1 MQLIFRKY
9 ADKDPV
15 LHFVRADG
23 SEAWISLKA
32 PMVWHDLAHYAVER
46 TLGWHDAFLGLVASG
61 YDPAAFEL
69 PAGKRPAALDPRR
82 LPTHALQ
89 AEHLVHLL
97 LLEWYG
103 GAPLDLPQLLRDAL
117 VRAGLPELP
126 LDEATLTRLR
136 AHCRQLWERWRH
148 LPEGE
153 AMVLEFAEPAPSD
166 APC

>member
-23 SEAWISLKA
+23 TEAWTSLKP

-46 TLGWHDAFLGLVASG
+46 TLGWHDAFLGLVAAG
-61 YDPAAFEL
+61 YRPADFEL
-69 PAGKRPAALDPRR
+69 PAGKRPAALEPHR
-82 LPTHALQ
+82 LPPHALQ

-97 LLEWYG
+97 TLEWYG
-103 GAPLDLPQLLRDAL
+103 GTHLDVPRMLGQAL
-117 VRAGLPELP
+117 AQAGLPGLS
-126 LDEATLTRLR
+126 LDDALLSALR
-136 AHCRQLWERWRH
+136 AHCRQLWQRWQL

-153 AMVLEFAEPAPSD
+153 ALVLEFPESALSD
-166 APC
+166 TAC